1 MCLVGLDSGL
11 LLAPAPESS
20 SFLRK
25 REVHL
30 LKDQLTRIPGGFKS
44 FPSWAIEMAEWLRVL
59 SPEFNS
65 QQPHGASIIYSEI
78 WRPLLWQTECCK
90 CNKSLFKK
98 KGSPGDCKVQPV

>member
-65 QQPHGASIIYSEI
+65 QQPHG
-78 WRPLLWQTECCK
+78 
-90 CNKSLFKK
+90 
-98 KGSPGDCKVQPV
+98 GSQPSCGGL